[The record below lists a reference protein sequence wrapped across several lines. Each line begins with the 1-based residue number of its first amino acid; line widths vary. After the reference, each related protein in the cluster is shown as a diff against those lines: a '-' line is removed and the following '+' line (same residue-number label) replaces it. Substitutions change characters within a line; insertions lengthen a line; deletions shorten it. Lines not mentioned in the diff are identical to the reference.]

1 MASSASRGGL
11 RVNGRGRGLGQSL
24 AQARFLMGVA
34 VSGTGTV
41 NEQGHLCFLLPTS
54 HKLRMQ
60 R

>member
-1 MASSASRGGL
+1 M
-11 RVNGRGRGLGQSL
+11 NGRGRGLGQSL